1 MNYKKYGFFLE
12 SVVVRP
18 KSTFVFPSKGTFEA
32 ITKKCPTCPKCP
44 LLLQQQHVQRN
55 EARNYKWEMDIF
67 GE

>member
-1 MNYKKYGFFLE
+1 MAISKTIVLKTKAWLACAVVKKVLAWLE
-12 SVVVRP
+12 YVVV
-18 KSTFVFPSKGTFEA
+18 KKVFVDQLS
-32 ITKKCPTCPKCP
+32 P